1 MLFNKRRR
9 KVLRTCLKARVGDA
23 RSPSSLQPST
33 KFVRTY
39 NAKAH
44 EITDAIT
51 AVIINA
57 DAGLHLLRTQS
68 PDLEEV
74 RQVLNSIANDSKR
87 AGDIVVRTR
96 VLMKKVIA
104 PSQRNQGESR
114 GEKGRFRRVQI
125 TERSASPAVRLRDP
139 V

>member
-1 MLFNKRRR
+1 MLFNNHLRRR
-9 KVLRTCLKARVGDA
+9 KVRRTGLKARLCDA
-23 RSPSSLQPST
+23 KSRAVLQPST

-57 DAGLHLLRTQS
+57 DAGLHLLRAQS

-74 RQVLNSIANDSKR
+74 RQVLNSIANDGKR
-87 AGDIVVRTR
+87 AG
-96 VLMKKVIA
+96 
-104 PSQRNQGESR
+104 PSA
-114 GEKGRFRRVQI
+114 F
-125 TERSASPAVRLRDP
+125 AMP
-139 V
+139 

>member
-1 MLFNKRRR
+1 MLFNNHLRRR
-9 KVLRTCLKARVGDA
+9 KVHRTGLKARLCDA
-23 RSPSSLQPST
+23 KSRAVLQPST

-57 DAGLHLLRTQS
+57 DAGLHLLRAQS

-74 RQVLNSIANDSKR
+74 RASSGASTKAIALAEPGAADAATGALPTDGTS
-87 AGDIVVRTR
+87 
-96 VLMKKVIA
+96 
-104 PSQRNQGESR
+104 
-114 GEKGRFRRVQI
+114 
-125 TERSASPAVRLRDP
+125 
-139 V
+139 

>member
-1 MLFNKRRR
+1 MVFNNHLRRR
-9 KVLRTCLKARVGDA
+9 KVRRTGLKARLCDA
-23 RSPSSLQPST
+23 KSRAVLKPST

-57 DAGLHLLRTQS
+57 DAGLHLLRAQS

-74 RQVLNSIANDSKR
+74 RQVLNSIANDAKR

-104 PSQRNQGESR
+104 PSQRSHEESR
-114 GEKGRFRRVQI
+114 GVKGRI
-125 TERSASPAVRLRDP
+125 S
-139 V
+139 